1 MFIPS
6 YQIHNILKDFTLQ
19 LKKKRQGLPPETGTP
34 APPPTPSMGPDPL
47 QLTNVVT
54 KVAENIMHRIAN
66 LGRETGDIVGD
77 MPAVAEAPASMP
89 SEGAKSHPAAF
100 DYHLMD
106 RNGNKVK
113 KCLVVRDSRNL
124 VERFQHLTSPGE
136 TAGGDQP

>member
-19 LKKKRQGLPPETGTP
+19 LKKKRQGLPPQTGIP
-34 APPPTPSMGPDPL
+34 APPPTPSIGPDAL
-47 QLTNVVT
+47 RLTNVVT
-54 KVAENIMHRIAN
+54 KVADNIMHRIAN
-66 LGRETGDIVGD
+66 LGREAGD
-77 MPAVAEAPASMP
+77 MPAVAEARPSMP
-89 SEGAKSHPAAF
+89 NGGAKNYPAAF